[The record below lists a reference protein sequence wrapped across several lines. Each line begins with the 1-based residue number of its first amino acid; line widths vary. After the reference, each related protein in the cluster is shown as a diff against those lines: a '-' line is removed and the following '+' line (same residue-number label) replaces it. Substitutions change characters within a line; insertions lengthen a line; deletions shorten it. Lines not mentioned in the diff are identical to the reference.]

1 MTGIGRPGARRV
13 RPSRSALDE
22 ALAEADSA
30 ILQRIDEASAVAA
43 PSSVRETWLEKG
55 YDAAV
60 LEQEHL
66 YVAEAERTTRRAAV
80 EASGRRAAADEAEFA
95 LGLNRTS
102 LQAAQRRKDATA
114 LALGPYRRRAPHAG
128 AWYGGRWAGLVVGD
142 ISGITGAAILYGEIP
157 ILAFMQAVATGVAA
171 VTAGVVGED
180 IKHLRLARQRQR
192 PPDQLSEAERPFAD
206 FFSGGEVGR
215 PTSRAVVK
223 VAVGIIILVATG
235 IFTLRTGVEGM
246 LGGVVFGALA
256 AAIACASLLSSY
268 VYADDIADAIEAADA
283 NYRRELRRHARLAK
297 ASPLSARARAEELA
311 HSLHGEQDALGRAA
325 MAKVRVLKF
334 RALRGNPGVVGHGP
348 GADPGMVIGRRSRE
362 EDRP

>member
-1 MTGIGRPGARRV
+1 MGRSGIWRV
-13 RPSRSALDE
+13 GSPRSALDE
-22 ALAEADSA
+22 ALADADSS
-30 ILQRIDEASAVAA
+30 ILQRIDEASAVPA
-43 PSSVRETWLEKG
+43 PGTVRETWLEKG
-55 YDAAV
+55 YDAAT

-66 YVAEAERTTRRAAV
+66 YVAEAERATRRAAV
-80 EASGRRAAADEAEFA
+80 EANGRQSAAEEAEFA

-102 LQAAQRRKDATA
+102 LQAAQQHKDATA

-128 AWYGGRWAGLVVGD
+128 AWYGGRWTGLVIGD
-142 ISGITGAAILYGEIP
+142 IAGITGAAVLYGEIP
-157 ILAFMQAVATGVAA
+157 ALALMQAVATGVAA

-192 PPDQLSEAERPFAD
+192 PADQLSDAERPFAD
-206 FFSGGEVGR
+206 FFSGGEAGR
-215 PTSRAVVK
+215 PTSRAMVK
-223 VAVGIIILVATG
+223 VAAGIIVLVAAG
-235 IFTLRTGVEGM
+235 IFTLRTGVEGT
-246 LGGVVFGALA
+246 LSGVVFGALA

-283 NYRRELRRHARLAK
+283 NYRRELRRHAKLAE
-297 ASPLSARARAEELA
+297 AFPLEARARAEELA
-311 HSLHGEQDALGRAA
+311 RSLHAEHDALGRAA

-334 RALRGNPGVVGHGP
+334 RALRANPGVVGHGP